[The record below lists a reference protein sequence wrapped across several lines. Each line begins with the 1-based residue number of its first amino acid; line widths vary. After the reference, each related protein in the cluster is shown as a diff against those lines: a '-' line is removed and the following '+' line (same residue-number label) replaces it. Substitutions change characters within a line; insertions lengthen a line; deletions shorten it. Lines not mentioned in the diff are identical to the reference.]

1 MVNQCNSPAHRIIS
15 GSGVCIGDGGVDRS
29 TKGQL
34 PPSVVGTSS
43 ANAPVHIASAKPTA
57 MTPSSCKHSNLS
69 SVLDS
74 STPEASSTKRS
85 TGGGECSWK
94 RKACTIEC
102 SSEPDTG
109 GSIVCQCS
117 SPLQRIMMGMAEV
130 GGSHCDERG
139 EGQCDDWLAGLG
151 NARRSSACC
160 KAFLK
165 LSMFLIAASRAT
177 GYGIGTDD
185 RVWICQIRALSRSMS
200 MLAPGRAGVR
210 AVACDSSRKLCWALA
225 CKDGGG
231 EPGHEPSDGVSRS
244 VAWTESEG
252 ALGALAAD
260 TGDGCVASM
269 LSGDTGART

>member
-1 MVNQCNSPAHRIIS
+1 M
-15 GSGVCIGDGGVDRS
+15 
-29 TKGQL
+29 
-34 PPSVVGTSS
+34 
-43 ANAPVHIASAKPTA
+43 
-57 MTPSSCKHSNLS
+57 
-69 SVLDS
+69 
-74 STPEASSTKRS
+74 
-85 TGGGECSWK
+85 
-94 RKACTIEC
+94 
-102 SSEPDTG
+102 
-109 GSIVCQCS
+109 
-117 SPLQRIMMGMAEV
+117 
-130 GGSHCDERG
+130 RG

-160 KAFLK
+160 KALLK

-252 ALGALAAD
+252 AWVHLLLTRATVVWLLCYQETLERGRKEHPSGQPNCLLQMWDGRNLKALWAQFLKTRATVVRLVCYQETLGCW
-260 TGDGCVASM
+260 T
-269 LSGDTGART
+269 